1 VAYEEVHLHMDA
13 VDRRSE
19 VETGLKLIAQRL
31 AELHE
36 VIETLRRA
44 ERLRPDAAAKLAMYE
59 QNEKRLLSERERL
72 ELERASLMARTT
84 STERV

>member
-1 VAYEEVHLHMDA
+1 MDE

-36 VIETLRRA
+36 VIETLQRA
-44 ERLRPDAAAKLAMYE
+44 KPLRPDAAAKLEMYE
-59 QNEKRLLSERERL
+59 QNERRLQGERDKLERER
-72 ELERASLMARTT
+72 AGLMV
-84 STERV
+84 EEYQGHEHVL

>member
-1 VAYEEVHLHMDA
+1 MDE

-36 VIETLRRA
+36 VIETLQRA
-44 ERLRPDAAAKLAMYE
+44 KPLRPDAAAKLEMYE
-59 QNEKRLLSERERL
+59 QNERRL
-72 ELERASLMARTT
+72 
-84 STERV
+84 